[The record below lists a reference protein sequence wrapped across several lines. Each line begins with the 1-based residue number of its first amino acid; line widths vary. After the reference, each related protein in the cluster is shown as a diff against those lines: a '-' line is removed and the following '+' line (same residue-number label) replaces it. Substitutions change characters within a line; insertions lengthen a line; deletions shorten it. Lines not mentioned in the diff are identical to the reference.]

1 MNIHFKFKDNFVFN
15 LSGNVSTQT
24 IETVSTQTI
33 QAVSFCRNSLQN
45 QLQYSLPLSVPLG
58 RESPFSFLSSLVS
71 LLSSLDSFLS
81 SLDSLIRTSPSVF
94 TSSLPVVSC
103 FVMLFLVN
111 VPVPSPDELS
121 LTESLLL
128 DDFCKGR
135 K

>member
-1 MNIHFKFKDNFVFN
+1 MNIHFKFNNNFVFI
-15 LSGNVSTQT
+15 LSGN
-24 IETVSTQTI
+24 VSTQTI

-45 QLQYSLPLSVPLG
+45 QMQSSLPLSVPLG

-111 VPVPSPDELS
+111 VPVPSPDGLS